1 MLPAVSRGSVEFGM
15 PVHPNSLANLRPPWK
30 PGETGI
36 PGNRYVERMVNGGCR
51 AGPRAIELI
60 SRTMRDEEQPISLR
74 LRCAEYIVDKTWP
87 KPPPGG
93 VPGVTIN
100 SDGIDFLELRF
111 HYPGDSNPDTDTKPN
126 GHDVVTVS
134 FDPE

>member
-1 MLPAVSRGSVEFGM
+1 M
-15 PVHPNSLANLRPPWK
+15 PNGQPSQLANLRPPWK
-30 PGETGI
+30 PGEQPK
-36 PGNRYVERMVNGGCR
+36 PGARFIERMINRGHR
-51 AGPRAIELI
+51 AGPRAIQLI
-60 SRTMRDEEQPISLR
+60 SLTMEDPEQPMSLR
-74 LRCAEYIVDKTWP
+74 MRAAEYIVDKVWP

-93 VPGVTIN
+93 VSGVTIN

-111 HYPGDSNPDTDTKPN
+111 HYPGDSNPGTDTKPN

>member
-1 MLPAVSRGSVEFGM
+1 MLPAICRGSVKFGM

-60 SRTMRDEEQPISLR
+60 SRTMRDEEQPISTR

-87 KPPPGG
+87 KAPSGAA
-93 VPGVTIN
+93 VNITAEA
-100 SDGIDFLELRF
+100 IDFLELRF
-111 HYPGDSNPDTDTKPN
+111 HYPGDTDTKPN

-134 FDPE
+134 FDAE